1 MNEKNYPSSWISY
14 DSYISAFGFD
24 GYEFPC
30 EIGDVN
36 RFGARFRVAVS
47 FKEIV
52 LEGYGSE
59 TADGY
64 SALCKVFLAWSAF
77 EAFMKVFDI
86 DQKSAETVINSYSAT
101 TVVSKIRTL
110 DENDSFYKF
119 IYERVNKTHQKQ
131 LDEYFTSNPC
141 NALYLASA
149 IRHLFAHGPLTPNA
163 SKVRPSIVC
172 EICQLLYEFLIHVM
186 DSDFTKHIERMNRIL
201 VMQR

>member
-1 MNEKNYPSSWISY
+1 MNDKNYPSSWNSY

-30 EIGDVN
+30 KIGDVN

-52 LEGYGSE
+52 LEEYGSE
-59 TADGY
+59 TSDGY

-77 EAFMKVFDI
+77 EAFMNVFDI
-86 DQKSAETVINSYSAT
+86 TQKSATSVVNSSSAT
-101 TVVSKIRTL
+101 SVVSNIRTL

-119 IYERVNKTHQKQ
+119 IYERVNSAHQKQ

-163 SKVRPSIVC
+163 NKVRPSVVC
-172 EICQLLYEFLIHVM
+172 EICQLLFEFLIHVM
-186 DSDFTKHIERMNRIL
+186 DSAFTKHIKKMNKIL
-201 VMQR
+201 AMQR